1 MKWATC
7 LPMWGKQLTHL
18 GQAPCPKWARVVPKT
33 VPKVSIERNVS
44 KGMQSANITDSFLLM
59 RNQKSILID
68 SQIYL
73 FRVVVVVSPAFGRD
87 TNQKKWN
94 TDCTENH
101 GSVFHGYFFNIIEP
115 MIFLFRFGFSWI
127 CKCWGTSFF
136 DMPCDAQWLSDI
148 FFQSPSAPSRS
159 PPKGRC
165 WLLRILITYW

>member
-1 MKWATC
+1 MLA
-7 LPMWGKQLTHL
+7 HV
-18 GQAPCPKWARVVPKT
+18 GQAAYSLGASTLPQVGTCVTKT

-44 KGMQSANITDSFLLM
+44 KGMQSADITDSFLLM

-73 FRVVVVVSPAFGRD
+73 FRVVVVVSPAFSRD
-87 TNQKKWN
+87 TNQKMK
-94 TDCTENH
+94 H
-101 GSVFHGYFFNIIEP
+101 GLHRDSRISLSRIFFDIIEL

-165 WLLRILITYW
+165 RSLRILITY

>member
-1 MKWATC
+1 MGNMLA
-7 LPMWGKQLTHL
+7 HV
-18 GQAPCPKWARVVPKT
+18 GQAAYSLGASTLPQVGTCVTKT

-73 FRVVVVVSPAFGRD
+73 FRVVVVVSPAFSRD
-87 TNQKKWN
+87 TNQKMK
-94 TDCTENH
+94 H
-101 GSVFHGYFFNIIEP
+101 GLHREPRIGLSRIFFDIIEL

-165 WLLRILITYW
+165 

>member
-18 GQAPCPKWARVVPKT
+18 GQAPCPRWARVVSKT

-73 FRVVVVVSPAFGRD
+73 FRVVVVVSPAFSRD
-87 TNQKKWN
+87 TNQKN
-94 TDCTENH
+94 ETRIARRTTDRSFTD
-101 GSVFHGYFFNIIEP
+101 
-115 MIFLFRFGFSWI
+115 IFLILLSQWFFYSGLDSVGFASAGALRFSI
-127 CKCWGTSFF
+127 CLAMRNGYRTSSSNRLQ
-136 DMPCDAQWLSDI
+136 PPLVLPRRGDAGHS
-148 FFQSPSAPSRS
+148 
-159 PPKGRC
+159 G
-165 WLLRILITYW
+165 YW